1 MRTFSVR
8 VRLLVVAAVVGVS
21 LWSIYPLNK
30 IKLGLDLKG
39 GVQLVLR
46 VRTDDALRRQTQL
59 SAEQVQERLERSGQ
73 RGRVEPIDHSS
84 FKVLDVADA
93 RLLRDAAAGLEA
105 FQQTTVEGVHT
116 LRLKPEVAHRL
127 RREAVQLTMEI
138 IERRVNELG
147 VSEPSVSPYTDED
160 QIALQLPGIE
170 DIEEAKEVIQA
181 TGQLSLTVV
190 ERGPFGSMAAA
201 QGSYGGVVP
210 ATVELLP
217 ASDGAGGMTYYA
229 VSRNAAV
236 TGTDLRSAQASVDE
250 FNRPAVAF
258 TLRPE
263 AGRRFGELTARSIG
277 RPLATV
283 VSGRVASV
291 ATITSRIDDRGQIVG
306 LTSEEVNEQVITL
319 KSGAL
324 PAGIDFLGQFTVG
337 ASLGQD
343 SVRAGVAASLAGLVL
358 VTAFML
364 AYYRAMGVNAF
375 VSIVLNLL
383 ILLALMATAGA
394 ALTLPGIA
402 GLVLTIGMGV
412 DSNVLIFER
421 IREERTAAAGARA
434 AVRAAFDRVWVT
446 IVDTHVASLL
456 AAAMLFQFGTGAI
469 RGFAATLTMGLLAN
483 VFTAVFVSKM
493 LFDLTLPRDA
503 RSAISTKAESV
514 SADEGGGEEGLE
526 PLGG

>member
-8 VRLLVVAAVVGVS
+8 VRLLIVAAVAAVS
-21 LWSIYPLNK
+21 LWAIYPADK

-46 VRTDDALRRQTQL
+46 VRTDDALRRQTVL
-59 SAEQVQERLERSGQ
+59 SAEQVQDRLERSGQ
-73 RGRVEPIDHSS
+73 QGRVEPIDESS
-84 FKVLDVADA
+84 FKLLDVADE
-93 RLLRDAAAGLEA
+93 RSLRDAAGDLEL
-105 FQQTTVEGVHT
+105 FQQTTAGSTHT
-116 LRLKPEVAHRL
+116 FRLKPEAAHRL

-147 VSEPSVSPYTDED
+147 VSEPSVAPYTDED

-170 DIEEAKEVIQA
+170 DMAAATDIIQA

-190 ERGPFGSMAAA
+190 ERGPFASPAAA
-201 QGSYGGVVP
+201 HASYDGVVP
-210 ATVELLP
+210 ANVEILP
-217 ASDGAGGMTYYA
+217 GSDGAGGMTYYV
-229 VSRNAAV
+229 VSRTAAV
-236 TGTDLRSAQASVDE
+236 TGTDLRSAQASLDE
-250 FNRPAVAF
+250 FNRPAVGF

-277 RPLATV
+277 RTLATV
-283 VSGRVASV
+283 ANGRVASL

-306 LTSEEVNEQVITL
+306 LTQEEVKEQVITL
-319 KSGAL
+319 RSGAL
-324 PAGIDFLGQFTVG
+324 PAGIDLLGQFSVG

-343 SVRAGVAASLAGLVL
+343 SIRAGVAASLAGLVL

-383 ILLALMATAGA
+383 ILLALMAAAGA
-394 ALTLPGIA
+394 TLTLPGIA

-421 IREERTAAAGARA
+421 IREERATAAGARA

-469 RGFAATLTMGLLAN
+469 RGFAATLTMGLVAN
-483 VFTAVFVSKM
+483 VFTSVFVSRT
-493 LFDLTLPRDA
+493 LFDLTLPRNA
-503 RSAISTKAESV
+503 RPATLMTSGSV
-514 SADEGGGEEGLE
+514 SPDQRGGEEGLE
-526 PLGG
+526 PMGG

>member
-8 VRLLVVAAVVGVS
+8 VRLLIVAAVAAVAV
-21 LWSIYPLNK
+21 WAIYPTNK
-30 IKLGLDLKG
+30 VKLGLDLKG

-46 VRTDDALRRQTQL
+46 VRTDDALRRQTVL
-59 SAEQVQERLERSGQ
+59 SAEQVQDRLEQAGQ
-73 RGRVEPIDHSS
+73 QGRVEPIDDWS
-84 FKVLDVADA
+84 FKVLNVADD
-93 RLLRDAAAGLEA
+93 RSLRDAVEDLDL
-105 FQQTTVEGVHT
+105 FQQTTVGSAHT
-116 LRLKPEVAHRL
+116 FRLKPEVAHRL

-138 IERRVNELG
+138 IERRVNQLG
-147 VSEPSVSPYTDED
+147 VNEPSVARYTEED

-170 DIEEAKEVIQA
+170 DMKVATEVIKA
-181 TGQLSLTVV
+181 SGQLSLTVV
-190 ERGPFGSMAAA
+190 ERGPFASPAAA
-201 QGSYGGVVP
+201 KASYAGVVP
-210 ATVELLP
+210 ATVEILP
-217 ASDGAGGMTYYA
+217 ASDGSGGMTYYA
-229 VSRNAAV
+229 VLRTAGV
-236 TGTDLRSAQASVDE
+236 TGTDLRSAHASVDE

-277 RPLATV
+277 RTLATV
-283 VSGRVASV
+283 VSGRVVSV

-306 LTSEEVNEQVITL
+306 LTQEAVREQVITL
-319 KSGAL
+319 RSGAL

-343 SVRAGVAASLAGLVL
+343 SIRAGVAASLAGLVL

-383 ILLALMATAGA
+383 ILLALMAAAGA
-394 ALTLPGIA
+394 TLTLPGIA

-421 IREERTAAAGARA
+421 IREERATAAGARA
-434 AVRAAFDRVWVT
+434 AVRAAFDRVWIT

-456 AAAMLFQFGTGAI
+456 AAALLFQFGTGAV

-483 VFTAVFVSKM
+483 VFTSVFVSRT
-493 LFDLTLPRDA
+493 LFDLTLPRNG
-503 RSAISTKAESV
+503 RPGTVTTSGSV
-514 SADEGGGEEGLE
+514 SSDEGSGEEGLE
-526 PLGG
+526 PMGG